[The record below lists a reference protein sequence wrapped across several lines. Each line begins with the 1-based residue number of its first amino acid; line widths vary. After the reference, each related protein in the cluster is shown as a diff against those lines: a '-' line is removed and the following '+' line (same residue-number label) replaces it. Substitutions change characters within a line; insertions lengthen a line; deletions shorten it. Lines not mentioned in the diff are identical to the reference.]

1 MPLNLGSANH
11 CRDLSCVESEG
22 LLVISPT
29 NLQPMEPAAKSAC
42 QRLQRCEDVA
52 AVIVLQETSLLAQL
66 FEEAWNTL
74 PSRLASL
81 AVCPPAATFVVA
93 RADNSARLL
102 RQTQDT
108 NDALWRCLVELAR
121 EGSRIEVRTERCS
134 DGLVLVNRE
143 ICVEGPEE
151 TWLPEL
157 LSTPPRRELEW
168 LFGELRLA
176 RLSDLCGDVVSPA
189 DATAVL
195 AGLWLLHGDA
205 DASHRQSQS
214 IEDEGR
220 HRCGNYWHA
229 IMHRQEPDYGNS
241 KYWFR
246 RVGQHPIFT
255 ELAGRTTELI
265 LGDGSYQALDQRN
278 KIGLPSRWDPFAFVD
293 WCEAASRDGN
303 RPQISLIRQIQFVE
317 MHLLL
322 RATFADANHS

>member
-11 CRDLSCVESEG
+11 CRDLSCEKIEDSW
-22 LLVISPT
+22 VISPT
-29 NLQPMEPAAKSAC
+29 NLRLVESAKESAGETL
-42 QRLQRCEDVA
+42 RRREDVG
-52 AVIVLQETSLLAQL
+52 AVIVLQETSLLAKL
-66 FEEAWNTL
+66 FEEAWKTL

-81 AVCPPAATFVVA
+81 AVFPPPTTFVVT
-93 RADNSARLL
+93 RADSSARLM
-102 RQTQDT
+102 RHTQDT
-108 NDALWRCLVELAR
+108 NDALWRCLVDLAK
-121 EGSRIEVRTERCS
+121 EGSRIEVRTELCS
-134 DGLVLVNRE
+134 DEIVCKAIRE
-143 ICVEGPEE
+143 DGPEE

-220 HRCGNYWHA
+220 HRCGNFWHA

-241 KYWFR
+241 NYWFR
-246 RVGQHPIFT
+246 RVGQHPIFP
-255 ELAGRTTELI
+255 ELARRATELI
-265 LGDGSYQALDQRN
+265 LGDGSDQALGQR
-278 KIGLPSRWDPFAFVD
+278 KKLGLPSGWDSSAFVD
-293 WCEAASRDGN
+293 WCEAASLSAEAS
-303 RPQISLIRQIQFVE
+303 QVELIRRIQFVE

-322 RATFADANHS
+322 RASFEDATQP